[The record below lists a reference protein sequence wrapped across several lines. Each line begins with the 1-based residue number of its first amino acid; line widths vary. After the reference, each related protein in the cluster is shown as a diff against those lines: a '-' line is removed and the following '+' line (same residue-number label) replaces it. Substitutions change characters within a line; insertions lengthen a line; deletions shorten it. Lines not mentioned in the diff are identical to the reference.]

1 MRIIL
6 KIFSILF
13 ALYILSILFVSPAK
27 AACSEDAYG
36 NCTGTC
42 NCASYGL
49 CGSCSCKWQSENYCG
64 ATGCSPCPTNTPKP
78 TPGQAS
84 PTGNPPTPTTGGMRC
99 STTAQCYNA
108 YCAPSL
114 TPIPNCSSV
123 CINGHCY
130 TTNPTSNPTIT
141 NVPCQSP
148 NDYGPWSGCLSGQ
161 GACGGCASQGY
172 TCQVRYCIHPPNSNQ
187 YQISCGCS
195 QPAGGGGGGGSNT
208 TYLSLQLLDPNLNLI
223 TPPVRLYCPPTPI
236 PSPYRSPTPTP
247 TIRCYGH
254 ITPGPT
260 NIIVTTCPTYPPPT
274 YGPQP
279 PPGNYACFYQH
290 TSLCKVRC
298 DTTPCTSVACEQDV
312 SYANFKG
319 VPANQGASMFDLYLP
334 SLASHLVQ

>member
-1 MRIIL
+1 MRVIF

-49 CGSCSCKWQSENYCG
+49 CGTCSCKWQSENYCG
-64 ATGCSPCPTNTPKP
+64 ATGCSPCPTNTPGGGVGTSPTETPVP
-78 TPGQAS
+78 TPKECK
-84 PTGNPPTPTTGGMRC
+84 TTQDCEPLCRG
-99 STTAQCYNA
+99 
-108 YCAPSL
+108 
-114 TPIPNCSSV
+114 IPNCSAT
-123 CINGHCY
+123 CQNGYCY
-130 TTNPTSNPTIT
+130 TTNPTAQPTNRCNT
-141 NVPCQSP
+141 WGN
-148 NDYGPWSGCLSGQ
+148 WSACMSGQ
-161 GACGGCASQGY
+161 DTCSACAAQGY
-172 TCQVRYCIHPPNSNQ
+172 TCQTRFCANPSNSYL

-195 QPAGGGGGGGSNT
+195 QPPGGGGGGGGGSNT
-208 TYLSLQLLDPNLNLI
+208 TYLSLQLLDPNLNVI